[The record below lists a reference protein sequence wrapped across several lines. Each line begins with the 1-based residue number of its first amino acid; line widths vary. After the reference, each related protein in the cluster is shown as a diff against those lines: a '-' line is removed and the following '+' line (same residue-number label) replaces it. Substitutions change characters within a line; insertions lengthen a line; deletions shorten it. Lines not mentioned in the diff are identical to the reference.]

1 LVLAT
6 KAASAQR
13 EKMLSAVQLMT
24 TGREEDSFVVG
35 GNKSGWSAFATVED
49 HPRIPSLA
57 WLWAAYEAA
66 FTAENLVRED
76 FLGALQFGEIDQKL
90 GELDRDLTARYH
102 GPIEYVIKC
111 NSTGYRRIVSERE
124 GFDDLIERARDNC
137 GEDVD
142 AIGFFINTN
151 SFVGELRAVGSE
163 WIKIPI
169 SPFFLSSFT
178 VSLLFYLGVVATWLA
193 LWVDRKTAQ
202 FFSNKYLKTGNT
214 LLRLYRY
221 LDSL

>member
-1 LVLAT
+1 
-6 KAASAQR
+6 
-13 EKMLSAVQLMT
+13 MT

-66 FTAENLVRED
+66 FTAANLVRED

-102 GPIEYVIKC
+102 GPIEYVIKY
-111 NSTGYRRIVSERE
+111 NSTGYRRIASERE
-124 GFDDLIERARDNC
+124 GFDDLIERARYNC

-169 SPFFLSSFT
+169 SPFAFYSELIILSRSCCDL
-178 VSLLFYLGVVATWLA
+178 VSSVGRSQNCSVL
-193 LWVDRKTAQ
+193 Q
-202 FFSNKYLKTGNT
+202 Q
-214 LLRLYRY
+214 
-221 LDSL
+221 